1 MTINIAVTVT
11 DDMADRV
18 VQQNKSVKMGEIM
31 EVLRTIIL
39 CGNNIP
45 EPTTLLFNNW
55 LEDPLFRGTYS
66 NWPLGVTDQT
76 YKELNSPEGRL
87 YFSGEGTSAKY
98 NGYIHGAL
106 FSGID
111 TANLV
116 GSEIFSGVSC

>member
-55 LEDPLFRGTYS
+55 LEDPLFRGTFS
-66 NWPLGVTDQT
+66 NLPVGVTDQT
-76 YKELNSPEGRL
+76 LRNLILPKDG
-87 YFSGEGTSAKY
+87 FTSLVKVRVPNTMDTYMEHYSLALILPILWDLKY
-98 NGYIHGAL
+98 SL
-106 FSGID
+106 
-111 TANLV
+111 
-116 GSEIFSGVSC
+116 E